1 MARDHCNT
9 LGKLSEGLC
18 AGGDSIAKE
27 GTFRVSRRTLLSQIL
42 HIGYG
47 IPALSSLAL
56 ATGCTTTT
64 APDKATTATRVD
76 LGTPTAAMVG
86 TGQNDSPAATQASI
100 ADGCFADGAFRRL
113 WATTD
118 APPGAQIYVW
128 GPMPFTS
135 GVWESYQEAP
145 NGRRLVQYF
154 DKARM
159 ELTISGGPV
168 TAGLLPVELITGKQ
182 QTGANSFL
190 QREPAQVPVVGDPE
204 NSFPTYADL
213 GPLQA
218 PEADKAAQGAQI
230 TKLINPD
237 GSLGTFE
244 PAATD
249 TAAKAIAY
257 DSQTK
262 HNVPRTF
269 AEFRSS
275 PLYGGSQ
282 AIGLAVTEPVW
293 SNVRVANNVV
303 PVLIQAFEGRVLTYT
318 PSNPDS
324 SQVEYGN
331 VGRSYFRWRYG
342 ALSAASADCTGLPP
356 QEVHVVTAYGAK
368 GDGVTND
375 APAIQASLDAA
386 GRAGGGIVLFP
397 PGIYQI
403 EDTLSYSTNLTL
415 QGTDS
420 SVAIIRNATTRRA
433 NQRMLAPRAIGVSN
447 VRIADLTFDQR
458 ADAYGETPDQ
468 MLLSVDGTTNVAVTR
483 CVFRNVQTVAI
494 WCDSIGGTVT
504 ANHSVTQCRVTSS
517 YGDGFSYFGKCMV
530 FTIQA
535 NLIEQT
541 KDDAIAVQDHGA
553 GNYPQQVTISGNTIQ
568 DCTIANGLG
577 STANGINCFGGDH
590 VRILNNTVK
599 AVYSNGVAVLKGS
612 ARRSTNIEVS
622 GNSIDRAGTPTA
634 PRDVPGN
641 GIYLYGA
648 DNVTGSGNRASN
660 SRHAGLAIKEASGV
674 TFTGDFAAS
683 SLAGISVQES
693 RDIALSDCHVSN
705 SGATPGSAQPYGLFL
720 NGAGKGCDHVRV
732 TGCRFDNG
740 LDGLARTQ
748 QYGLFCIAGT
758 LTNITLTDNDFSG
771 NTSAGRNEI
780 LPMTGQFRHNTGV
793 SDWR

>member
-1 MARDHCNT
+1 
-9 LGKLSEGLC
+9 
-18 AGGDSIAKE
+18 
-27 GTFRVSRRTLLSQIL
+27 
-42 HIGYG
+42 
-47 IPALSSLAL
+47 
-56 ATGCTTTT
+56 
-64 APDKATTATRVD
+64 
-76 LGTPTAAMVG
+76 
-86 TGQNDSPAATQASI
+86 
-100 ADGCFADGAFRRL
+100 
-113 WATTD
+113 
-118 APPGAQIYVW
+118 
-128 GPMPFTS
+128 
-135 GVWESYQEAP
+135 
-145 NGRRLVQYF
+145 
-154 DKARM
+154 
-159 ELTISGGPV
+159 
-168 TAGLLPVELITGKQ
+168 
-182 QTGANSFL
+182 
-190 QREPAQVPVVGDPE
+190 
-204 NSFPTYADL
+204 
-213 GPLQA
+213 
-218 PEADKAAQGAQI
+218 
-230 TKLINPD
+230 
-237 GSLGTFE
+237 
-244 PAATD
+244 
-249 TAAKAIAY
+249 
-257 DSQTK
+257 
-262 HNVPRTF
+262 
-269 AEFRSS
+269 
-275 PLYGGSQ
+275 
-282 AIGLAVTEPVW
+282 
-293 SNVRVANNVV
+293 
-303 PVLIQAFEGRVLTYT
+303 
-318 PSNPDS
+318 
-324 SQVEYGN
+324 
-331 VGRSYFRWRYG
+331 
-342 ALSAASADCTGLPP
+342 
-356 QEVHVVTAYGAK
+356 
-368 GDGVTND
+368 
-375 APAIQASLDAA
+375 
-386 GRAGGGIVLFP
+386 
-397 PGIYQI
+397 
-403 EDTLSYSTNLTL
+403 
-415 QGTDS
+415 
-420 SVAIIRNATTRRA
+420 
-433 NQRMLAPRAIGVSN
+433 
-447 VRIADLTFDQR
+447 
-458 ADAYGETPDQ
+458 
-468 MLLSVDGTTNVAVTR
+468 
-483 CVFRNVQTVAI
+483 
-494 WCDSIGGTVT
+494 
-504 ANHSVTQCRVTSS
+504 
-517 YGDGFSYFGKCMV
+517 MV

-732 TGCRFDNG
+732 TSCRFDNG